1 MKAFYDVVIIGSGFG
16 GAVTA
21 CRLAQAQ
28 RDAGKPVSVCVIE
41 RGRRYHMGEFPRN
54 LWRSKDWWWD
64 KEGQRGWTGLFDY
77 RRLGEIDV
85 IAGAG
90 VGGTSLIYLDV
101 QIEAFDT
108 VWDTSGPEGNRR
120 WPQSVGWREEMPR
133 YYEKVRK
140 MMRPTPV
147 PNPPLKTLALKASA
161 DSIDQAQRFRL
172 LDLAVYWG
180 KPGVRH
186 PDPYDRG
193 GPPQTGCEYCGECY
207 IGCNSH
213 SKNTLDLNYLWMA
226 RQAGAEVY
234 SMHKAVGIVQNK
246 DDHPQHPSGYTV
258 HFEDLRWNRS
268 GSVSAGKVIFSAG
281 AVNTTELLLRA
292 KYGYRQRRKRFDPT
306 LPNLSDMLG
315 MYFSGNG
322 DFGAIG
328 FETNRNVSPNRG
340 HTITGVLD
348 YSDHFDGSGFFI
360 EEGGIP
366 DLIRAHFRRK
376 PGGLSHAR
384 YVWSR
389 LRSLLGSHGGH
400 DLLRGLL
407 DFMDYDTTRDALM
420 FLIMGIDTA
429 DGKMTIDEE
438 GRLEIQWNTTA
449 NRTFFRTIEKTLRD
463 LVEGPPPALD
473 GNLFLNPTWSMQ
485 KQLITVH
492 PLGGCPMGDDDTKGV
507 ISSEGEVYNYP
518 NLYVA
523 DGSIV
528 PSALGAN
535 PSMTIAALAERISE
549 KLIEKGIA

>member
-21 CRLAQAQ
+21 CRLAQAR
-28 RDAGKPVSVCVIE
+28 RDDNKPVSICVIE

-54 LWRSKDWWWD
+54 LLRSKDWWWD
-64 KEGQRGWTGLFDY
+64 KEGQRGWTGLVDH
-77 RRLGEIDV
+77 RRLGEMDV
-85 IAGAG
+85 IMGAG

-101 QIEAFDT
+101 QIGAFDT
-108 VWDTSGPEGNRR
+108 IWDTVGSEGNRR
-120 WPQSVGWREEMPR
+120 WPKSVDWREEMPR
-133 YYEKVRK
+133 YYEKVRE

-161 DSIDQAQRFRL
+161 DSIGQPHRFRL

-186 PDPYDRG
+186 SDPYGRG
-193 GPPQTGCEYCGECY
+193 GPTQTGCDYCGECY

-226 RQAGAEVY
+226 QQAGAEVY
-234 SMHKAVGIVQNK
+234 SMHKAVGIAPNK
-246 DDHPQHPSGYTV
+246 ADHPQHPLGYTV
-258 HFEDLRWNRS
+258 HFEDLRWNWR
-268 GSVSAGKVIFSAG
+268 GSVSAGKVVFSAG
-281 AVNTTELLLRA
+281 TVNTTELLLRA

-306 LPNLSDMLG
+306 LPNLGDMLG
-315 MYFSGNG
+315 RYFSGNG
-322 DFGAIG
+322 DFGVIG

-340 HTITGVLD
+340 HTITGVVD
-348 YSDHFDGSGFFI
+348 YSDQFDGCGFI
-360 EEGGIP
+360 VEEGGLP

-376 PGGLSHAR
+376 PGGLSYAR
-384 YVWSR
+384 YVWNR
-389 LRSLLGSHGGH
+389 LRSLLRRHGGY

-420 FLIMGIDTA
+420 LLIMGIDTA

-438 GRLEIQWNTTA
+438 GWLNIQWNTAT

-463 LVEGPPPALD
+463 LVEGPPPGLD

-507 ISSEGEVYNYP
+507 ISPEGEVYNYP
-518 NLYVA
+518 NLYVV

-535 PSMTIAALAERISE
+535 PSMTIAALGERISE
-549 KLIEKGIA
+549 KIIEKGIA